1 MKKGIGGLPLP
12 AFGGGFD
19 PEKISGKLGR
29 PFSIAD
35 PGVSIKPYPCGVVGH
50 PAMDSMRKLV
60 IDHNLQPDQVD
71 RVRVAAGS
79 NILRTLRYTK
89 AQTALQGRFS
99 VPFQMAAMVIRRK
112 AGIMEFTDEF
122 VQSSAVQD
130 MMDRV
135 ETVIDPEIDAL
146 GKDKLASV
154 IEIRLKDGRGLRE

>member
-1 MKKGIGGLPLP
+1 MDACVSLLSTTIFNLTRWT
-12 AFGGGFD
+12 ASGFRRF
-19 PEKISGKLGR
+19 KYST
-29 PFSIAD
+29 
-35 PGVSIKPYPCGVVGH
+35 H
-50 PAMDSMRKLV
+50 
-60 IDHNLQPDQVD
+60 
-71 RVRVAAGS
+71 
-79 NILRTLRYTK
+79 LRYTK

-122 VQSSAVQD
+122 VRSPAVQD

-154 IEIRLKDGRGLRE
+154 IEVRLKDGRVLREKSSDHYREDLRTAQPGGFGREV